1 MEMTCA
7 IREGVNI
14 ITLRGRL
21 DIDGTGKVEEA
32 FQTVATES
40 QLPVAVDLSG
50 VEFISSMGL
59 RMLLTTAHKLHGLK
73 LRLAVFAAQWQVRE
87 SLDTAGL
94 GQLIPSAKTEA
105 EARELLAKPSPL

>member
-7 IREGVNI
+7 IREGVNVI
-14 ITLRGRL
+14 ALRGRL

-32 FQTVATES
+32 FQSAAIEA

-94 GQLIPSAKTEA
+94 AQLLPSVKSEA
-105 EARELLAKPSPL
+105 EARALLTTPPTL